1 MHRYLKTTD
10 IEIKFFEALRK
21 YYSLN
26 TTKMKIIREIQIT

>member
-1 MHRYLKTTD
+1 MHQYLKTTD

-26 TTKMKIIREIQIT
+26 TTKMKIIREI